1 MDTSVEGA
9 AGESRELVPS
19 GAKPIFDAFLATGA
33 DASLAY
39 AATRSIHEMAT
50 PGACELSRRLV
61 ERTQVAVDDLAREM
75 RAGFKVIERR
85 IEQHN
90 VRLDRQSVRI
100 RGMERRIRGLE
111 GQVGNLERRI
121 GGLEGRIDR
130 LDRQITAQRDAVFG
144 LRGDV
149 RELAGR
155 YRSIDDRLGTLT
167 MVTRWGIA
175 LLATALG
182 IGAMVMVQLFVL
194 GRAEILIRRQPIA
207 IEEPAAAVPAA
218 GSLSGDVA
226 SSSQDGQQA
235 DAESPE

>member
-1 MDTSVEGA
+1 MDTSVQGA
-9 AGESRELVPS
+9 AGESRKLVPS
-19 GAKPIFDAFLATGA
+19 GARPIFDAFLATGA

-61 ERTQVAVDDLAREM
+61 ERTQVAVDALAREM

-90 VRLDRQSVRI
+90 VRLDRH
-100 RGMERRIRGLE
+100 GARIRGLE
-111 GQVGNLERRI
+111 GQVGNLESRI

-130 LDRQITAQRDAVFG
+130 LDCHIAAQRDAVFG

-226 SSSQDGQQA
+226 SSSQDGQEA

>member
-9 AGESRELVPS
+9 AAESRKLVPS

-33 DASLAY
+33 DAGLAY

-61 ERTQVAVDDLAREM
+61 ERIQVAVDALAREM

-85 IEQHN
+85 LEQHN

-100 RGMERRIRGLE
+100 RGMERRIGGLE
-111 GQVGNLERRI
+111 GQVGNLE
-121 GGLEGRIDR
+121 GRIDR
-130 LDRQITAQRDAVFG
+130 LDRHITAQRDAVFG

-149 RELAGR
+149 RDLAGR

-218 GSLSGDVA
+218 GSRSGDVA
-226 SSSQDGQQA
+226 SSSQDGQEA